1 MLIDE
6 SGGEDGTSDKP
17 AKTLAFAIGTDI
29 VVITLSVLLIVTQ
42 CSIIINDNGEICT
55 SRPLYPKGDKSFR
68 FSDSSF
74 SAIGEINARMLLC
87 RQLFRNVGLQS
98 LLAHPWQQSGKS
110 GKGGKEEADVYAC
123 VCARV
128 CACVRVCACAVGNVC
143 SLSRIQSPIME
154 GTVIFI

>member
-1 MLIDE
+1 
-6 SGGEDGTSDKP
+6 
-17 AKTLAFAIGTDI
+17 
-29 VVITLSVLLIVTQ
+29 
-42 CSIIINDNGEICT
+42 
-55 SRPLYPKGDKSFR
+55 
-68 FSDSSF
+68 
-74 SAIGEINARMLLC
+74 MLLC

-110 GKGGKEEADVYAC
+110 GKGGKEEADVYAR

-128 CACVRVCACAVGNVC
+128 CACVVGNVC